1 MEIEKCKDGLVHYT
15 KRDGKER
22 KHQNINNK
30 ESIEGIRN
38 EKNRKIR
45 KVRKKTKFYSNK
57 KQIWE
62 ITNTF
67 KEELELRKIARKKII
82 EIERSKPEIK
92 QRRQMIKY

>member
-1 MEIEKCKDGLVHYT
+1 MVWYIILKEMEKKGSTRISITRKAL
-15 KRDGKER
+15 KELEM
-22 KHQNINNK
+22 KK
-30 ESIEGIRN
+30 
-38 EKNRKIR
+38 KRKIR

-57 KQIWE
+57 KQIQE

-67 KEELELRKIARKKII
+67 KEELELRKITRKKII